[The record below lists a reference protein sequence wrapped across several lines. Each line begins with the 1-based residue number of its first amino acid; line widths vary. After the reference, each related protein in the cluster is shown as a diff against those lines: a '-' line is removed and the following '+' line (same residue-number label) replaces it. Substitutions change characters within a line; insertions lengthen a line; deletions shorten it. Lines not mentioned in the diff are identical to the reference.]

1 MTEEAFY
8 RAEGDVYHPNPVSAG
23 PWRADSLMG
32 RVVVGL
38 LGFEIERRYLEPDLI
53 PARLT
58 VELHRLPDFSPISIV
73 THVVRGGG
81 RIRIVEAEF
90 VSNGESMA
98 KATCQLLR
106 RTETPPGR
114 VWTPSDWDA
123 PPPEAIATPEA
134 FANWKWSLRPI
145 AGGVGHVGLKRMWMQ
160 DYREL
165 VAGTPLTPFAQA
177 ALAAD
182 FVSPFSTIG
191 DRGAGYINTDVTLYL
206 QRLPEQGWVGF
217 EVTDHQASAGVALGQ
232 CRLYDKLGPIGFAA
246 NAAIAQRRPEVVQPN
261 AGPAMAP
268 TAS

>member
-8 RAEGDVYHPNPVSAG
+8 RAEGDIYHPNPVSAG

-38 LGFEIERRYLEPDLI
+38 LGFEIERLHLEPDFI

-58 VELHRLPDFSPISIV
+58 VDLHRMPDFSPVSIV
-73 THVVRGGG
+73 TRVVRGGG
-81 RIRIVEAEF
+81 RIRLIEAEF
-90 VSNGESMA
+90 MSGGESAA

-106 RTETPPGR
+106 RTEPPPGR

-123 PPPEAIATPEA
+123 PPPEAIPAPESHA
-134 FANWKWSLRPI
+134 RWKWHVRPI
-145 AGGVGHVGLKRMWMQ
+145 TGGVGHVGLKRAWMR

-165 VAGTPLTPFAQA
+165 VAGAPLTPFAQA

-182 FVSPFSTIG
+182 FVSPFSNIG
-191 DRGAGYINTDVTLYL
+191 DQGAGYINTDVTLYL

-246 NAAIAQRRPEVVQPN
+246 AAAVAQRLPALSNPN
-261 AGPAMAP
+261 AGPAVA
-268 TAS
+268 